1 MKKCRTNHNKSI
13 LKLFWRVSRG
23 LSFGPFWFEGLMS
36 WIGETWMVESW
47 WKLVQLEVQLQLV
60 NDFEHVLDPFF
71 TWPTPA
77 VLISFPL
84 HQFSSNWVS
93 ISFPSA
99 SATFHQGLRDGKT
112 ESMPVSKLVPG
123 DVIHLRGGALTPADV
138 EWLEAIWPWPQRM
151 GLFFLP
157 QPSWSGCTWM
167 YIHGGLDLKTN
178 TQTGHFGR
186 EIDDK
191 PVDSQRME
199 EEKSKE
205 KSIVIYIY
213 IIIIII
219 IIIIIYLF
227 FSTFFSS
234 PLRKKGGFGARLN
247 FRFPPGRYPE
257 HRHRC
262 VDRGAAAAQVSQWG
276 ATGPS
281 WRGMPDGCGDVT
293 LWKFNIAI
301 YSGFSH

>member
-60 NDFEHVLDPFF
+60 NDFEHVFDPFF
-71 TWPTPA
+71 TWPAPA

-84 HQFSSNWVS
+84 QFSSNWVS

-112 ESMPVSKLVPG
+112 ESLPVSKLVPG

-151 GLFFLP
+151 GKVWHPEIGRLTPKLVILVGKLMIN
-157 QPSWSGCTWM
+157 QL
-167 YIHGGLDLKTN
+167 IH
-178 TQTGHFGR
+178 R
-186 EIDDK
+186 EWK
-191 PVDSQRME
+191 RRNPRRNPL
-199 EEKSKE
+199 
-205 KSIVIYIY
+205 IYLY

-219 IIIIIYLF
+219 IIIIF
-227 FSTFFSS
+227 FFFQSIFFLLS
-234 PLRKKGGFGARLN
+234 GERGIWCPFELPISIL
-247 FRFPPGRYPE
+247 PGRYPE

-276 ATGPS
+276 ATSPS
-281 WRGMPDGCGDVT
+281 WRGMPDGYGDVIF
-293 LWKFNIAI
+293 LSIWSI
-301 YSGFSH
+301 YLSICI